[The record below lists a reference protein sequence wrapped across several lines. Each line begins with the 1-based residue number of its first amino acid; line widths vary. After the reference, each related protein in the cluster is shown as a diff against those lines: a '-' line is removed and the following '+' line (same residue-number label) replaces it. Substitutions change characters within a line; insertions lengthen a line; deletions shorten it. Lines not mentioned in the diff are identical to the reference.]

1 MTTSYEYYSAQVA
14 HASESEL
21 DQANFE
27 ADMACQSALVY
38 SEAELAE
45 MEAEHFAW
53 LETRQVRV

>member
-14 HASESEL
+14 YASEAEL

-27 ADMACQSALVY
+27 VDMARQPVPFY
-38 SEAELAE
+38 SEAELEE

>member
-14 HASESEL
+14 HASEAEL

-27 ADMACQSALVY
+27 ADMARQPVPFY
-38 SEAELAE
+38 SEAELEE